1 MKPLTEKLLHYL
13 LLIVITF
20 FCMGV
25 MWKISAKDQAS
36 AKRDG
41 GDVRPLAVVAA
52 PKAPVKISP
61 LHVQIC
67 EITNT
72 YAGKI
77 QPWEK
82 YQVGFSVGG
91 RVIALGT
98 NEAGVPLDEGHRVR
112 AGQVLATLDDRVFRA
127 QKSEASAQIERATS
141 ELQRAERVRRNSP
154 SAVTESELEGLVTNL
169 ALAKAQ
175 YDISLKNLDDAT
187 LKSPIAATISKRLIK
202 SGESVSPN
210 NTVFELVENEDVL
223 LVLNVPET
231 HIRELE
237 ERMRE
242 VEQHP
247 FRKTLSSQSAA
258 FAPPPDHVVEESV
271 FRAHVHLEG
280 RDRFGAPWPT
290 LEGEVFRI
298 PQVSDARTGL
308 FPLEIRL
315 SNQERL
321 LRPGMV
327 ATADVVT
334 ASLSGYRVPESAV
347 LFRQDGAHLFS
358 VTREPAS
365 MEMLYWTLGESYIY
379 RAQRV
384 PLKRWIDQGETV
396 FVPAEEVSL
405 SSVVVRGHFRL
416 ADRQLLRVVNLGTI
430 PAGDLHFS
438 MPSPQAKIAP
448 GKSDL

>member
-1 MKPLTEKLLHYL
+1 MKALTEKLLHAL
-13 LLIVITF
+13 LLIVITLL
-20 FCMGV
+20 CMGV
-25 MWKISAKDQAS
+25 MWKLSAKDEVS

-41 GDVRPLAVVAA
+41 GGIRPLAVVAA
-52 PKAPVKISP
+52 PKAPVEFSP

-77 QPWEK
+77 EPWEN
-82 YQVGFSVGG
+82 YQIGFAVGG
-91 RVIALGT
+91 RVVALGSS
-98 NEAGVPLDEGHRVR
+98 EAGIPLDEGHRVR

-127 QKSEASAQIERATS
+127 QKSEAAARIEQATS
-141 ELQRAERVRRNSP
+141 ELRRAEQVRRNRA
-154 SAVTESELEGLVTNL
+154 SAVSESELEGLVTDL

-175 YDISLKNLDDAT
+175 YEIALKNLDDAT
-187 LKSPIAATISKRLIK
+187 LKSPVAATISQRMIK

-210 NTVFELVENEDVL
+210 QIVFELVENDDVL
-223 LVLNVPET
+223 LVVNVPET

-237 ERMRE
+237 ERMRA
-242 VEQHP
+242 VEQRRS
-247 FRKTLSSQSAA
+247 RKNPSPE
-258 FAPPPDHVVEESV
+258 PPPDGLVEETV

-280 RDRFGAPWPT
+280 RNRFGDAWPK

-298 PQVSDARTGL
+298 PQVSDSRTGL

-315 SNQERL
+315 SNDERL

-334 ASLSGYRVPESAV
+334 ARLSGYRVPESAV
-347 LFRQDGAHLFS
+347 LFREDRAHLFS
-358 VTREPAS
+358 VTREPAQ
-365 MEMLYWTLGESYIY
+365 MEMLYWTLGGSFIY

-384 PLKRWIDQGETV
+384 PLTRWIDQGETV
-396 FVPAEEVSL
+396 FVPAEEASL

-416 ADRQLLRVVNLGTI
+416 ADKQLLRVVNLDAI
-430 PAGDLHFS
+430 SPGDVHFS
-438 MPSPQAKIAP
+438 MPTGHVETAT
-448 GKSDL
+448 GKREL